1 MNPPQPIGS
10 IRESFCFLDFDEPTP
25 DRHLSEPSYVQET
38 KPMSKQTIPSLRAFP
53 HQPQDG
59 LRRRK
64 EFPQLSRR
72 GEGRARNV
80 HTLIVQWWQR
90 FPLSGLLGRRES
102 ERPRFAEAVPG
113 LRGIA
118 ADGSC
123 AGTGRCS
130 GALPADAG
138 SAPAELLGEWIK
150 KETLLCLI
158 LDAAQNLEWPESELK
173 LAGSSGYAFRR
184 PVLLTVVTYCYAIG
198 VYEAKGI
205 AIEIAQD
212 EILQF
217 LCAGTF
223 PTWQDIRHFTNQS
236 RDLIQ
241 QSLFRTCQLAHKLG
255 TQTGAP
261 EFASFRRQE
270 TGPHDD

>member
-1 MNPPQPIGS
+1 
-10 IRESFCFLDFDEPTP
+10 
-25 DRHLSEPSYVQET
+25 
-38 KPMSKQTIPSLRAFP
+38 MSKQTISSLRALP
-53 HQPQDG
+53 HRPQDG
-59 LRRRK
+59 PRRRK
-64 EFPQLSRR
+64 EFPQLSSR
-72 GEGRARNV
+72 GEGRVRNV
-80 HTLIVQWWQR
+80 HTLFVQWWQR
-90 FPLSGLLGRRES
+90 FPLSGFLGRRES
-102 ERPRFAEAVPG
+102 QRPRFAEVVPG

-118 ADGSC
+118 ADALY
-123 AGTGRCS
+123 AGKGRCL
-130 GALPADAG
+130 GALPTDAG

-173 LAGSSGYAFRR
+173 LAVSSGYAFRR
-184 PVLLTVVTYCYAIG
+184 PVLLTVVTYCYATG
-198 VYEAKGI
+198 VYDSKGI
-205 AIEIAQD
+205 AIKIAQD
-212 EILQF
+212 EILRF

-261 EFASFRRQE
+261 EFANFRRQE